1 MKVVYL
7 IQYLFAAGIATYDYY
22 KNNKFFIAWSFLAA
36 LYLMF
41 YLIEYITDFIKKEN
55 DKKTNQAETNK
66 G

>member
-41 YLIEYITDFIKKEN
+41 YLIECITDFIKKEN
-55 DKKTNQAETNK
+55 EKTTKNIQN
-66 G
+66 